1 MSAEHWSD
9 SQGYFWSLCEMY
21 DYARLYDVFTT
32 LFKVFQVITRKN
44 PESVLCAEKLN
55 IHWTQNALTELIDY
69 RGLEKEGWGSSL
81 EFSTSLEG

>member
-1 MSAEHWSD
+1 
-9 SQGYFWSLCEMY
+9 MY

-55 IHWTQNALTELIDY
+55 IH
-69 RGLEKEGWGSSL
+69 
-81 EFSTSLEG
+81 